1 MNGIKVK
8 PSGHED
14 KEFSEGPWISVVIPV
29 YNEKENLF
37 KLNSSLIEVLNKMG
51 RPFEVIYID
60 DGSKDGTFSVIQTL
74 CAQLSCIRAIRLRR
88 NFGQTAAMSAG
99 FDCARGE
106 IIVAMDGDLQ
116 NDPADIPNLLSRLEE
131 GYDVVNGWRKD
142 RKDKLITRRMP
153 SMIANAII
161 GITTGVRL
169 HDYGCSLKAY
179 RAEVIKNVPLYG
191 ELHRFI
197 PALASIYGARITEMP
212 VTHHPRVHGK
222 SKYTLSRTLR
232 VLMDLFTVT
241 FLKFFADRP
250 LHIFGWSGIILLII
264 GTLIDSYLAVQ
275 KIFFGA
281 SLANR
286 PLLLLGTLLILAGLQ
301 IFSIGILSE
310 IQIRTYYESQGKPI
324 YSIRETINIEKDHYH
339 SDKGSGQYPP
349 SDISV

>member
-1 MNGIKVK
+1 MKSLDFRDKIYSEE
-8 PSGHED
+8 PS
-14 KEFSEGPWISVVIPV
+14 ISVVIPV
-29 YNEKENLF
+29 YNEKENLSN
-37 KLNSSLIEVLNKMG
+37 LNSSLLEALKKLG
-51 RPFEVIYID
+51 RSCEVIYVD
-60 DGSKDGTFSVIQTL
+60 DGSRDETFSILQTL
-74 CAQLSCIRAIRLRR
+74 CAQSTCVRAIRLRR

-99 FDCARGE
+99 FDHARGE
-106 IIVAMDGDLQ
+106 IIVAMDGDMQ
-116 NDPADIPNLLSRLEE
+116 NDPADIPNLLSMLEE

-142 RKDKLITRRMP
+142 RKDKLLSRRIP

-161 GITTGVRL
+161 GRVTGVRL

-197 PALASIYGARITEMP
+197 PALASIYGARITEIP
-212 VTHHPRVHGK
+212 VTHHPRLQGK
-222 SKYTLSRTLR
+222 SKYTLSRTFR
-232 VLMDLFTVT
+232 VLMDLFTVA

-250 LHIFGWSGIILLII
+250 LHIFGWSGIILLIL
-264 GTLIDSYLAVQ
+264 GTFIDGYLAIQ

-324 YSIRETINIEKDHYH
+324 YSIRDTVNIEKDHFH
-339 SDKGSGQYPP
+339 SNK
-349 SDISV
+349 DIG